1 MEESNIMCEID
12 WKLFI
17 QVMTPLVTLILGTLV
32 AWIALV
38 NVRNNIRM
46 SSSMKWI
53 DDVRNLSSEFIN
65 AIYGASTDYNE
76 LRLYEEECIEKEI
89 NFLNEEKYNN
99 KYVPKV
105 TESLYKIDFLGNKLN
120 MFLDPTDIE
129 QNKIL
134 GILYDLRENLDD
146 LTKTKDFKDVNPNK
160 KLVWERL
167 TELMRQLSSVFNN
180 EKEKAN
186 RIRIFKY

>member
-1 MEESNIMCEID
+1 MEESNIMCEFD

-17 QVMTPLVTLILGTLV
+17 QVMTPLVTLTLGILV
-32 AWIALV
+32 ARIAMV

-46 SSSMKWI
+46 KATMKWI
-53 DDVRNLSSEFIN
+53 DDMRDLSSEFIN
-65 AIYGASTDYNE
+65 AIYAASVDYNE
-76 LRLYEEECIEKEI
+76 LRLFEEECIEKGI

-99 KYVPKV
+99 KHVPKV
-105 TESLYKIDFLGNKLN
+105 TEGLYKTDFLGNKLN

-134 GILYDLRENLDD
+134 GILYNLRKNLGD

-167 TELMRQLSSVFNN
+167 TELMRQLSSVFKN